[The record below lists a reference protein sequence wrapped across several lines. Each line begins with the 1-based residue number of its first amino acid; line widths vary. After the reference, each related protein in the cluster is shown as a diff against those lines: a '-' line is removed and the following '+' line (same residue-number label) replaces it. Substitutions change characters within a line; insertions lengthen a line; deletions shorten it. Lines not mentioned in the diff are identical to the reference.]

1 MNVRVDNS
9 FMYKYLEEQH
19 KRSAAKTASAQ
30 AESRR
35 KEIPYVLAKYGG
47 VALIILSIGL
57 ALYFANSF
65 KQISERTNIT
75 QAQEQ
80 ASKSQYM
87 GEKDDLIDIDALLNE
102 MRTEPRLPESSSEPL
117 AEKEE
122 NINTEPMF
130 PTPNTEPLVEQEI
143 VRNYV
148 IFDEIEFEHEGINK
162 ITIGRQYDDPDSEAN
177 ASWCYVDKYNS
188 EGFKNTLYLVNIND
202 ERIVNDITDE
212 TADSFGV
219 SKSLLEEAQKLCTI

>member
-1 MNVRVDNS
+1 MDVRIDNS

-19 KRSAAKTASAQ
+19 QRSAAKTAAAQ

-47 VALIILSIGL
+47 IALIILSIGL

-75 QAQEQ
+75 QVQEQ

-87 GEKDDLIDIDALLNE
+87 GETDDLIDIDALLNE
-102 MRTEPRLPESSSEPL
+102 MRSEPRLPSSSLGSLSEN
-117 AEKEE
+117 EE
-122 NINTEPMF
+122 IIDTEPMF
-130 PTPNTEPLVEQEI
+130 PTSDTEPLVVQEI

-148 IFDEIEFEHEGINK
+148 IFDEIEFENEGISK

-188 EGFKNTLYLVNIND
+188 EGFKNTLYLININD
-202 ERIVNDITDE
+202 ERVVNEITDE

-219 SKSLLEEAQKLCTI
+219 SKSLLLEAQKLCTI

>member
-9 FMYKYLEEQH
+9 VMYKYLEEQH

-75 QAQEQ
+75 HAQEQ

-87 GEKDDLIDIDALLNE
+87 GETDDLIDIDALLNE
-102 MRTEPRLPESSSEPL
+102 IRVSFIDALSINFLFIPFIIKLYSPETWY
-117 AEKEE
+117 A
-122 NINTEPMF
+122 NT
-130 PTPNTEPLVEQEI
+130 
-143 VRNYV
+143 
-148 IFDEIEFEHEGINK
+148 GILK
-162 ITIGRQYDDPDSEAN
+162 
-177 ASWCYVDKYNS
+177 
-188 EGFKNTLYLVNIND
+188 L
-202 ERIVNDITDE
+202 
-212 TADSFGV
+212 SFTFLII
-219 SKSLLEEAQKLCTI
+219 SR